1 MEIVQLVKDNMLS
14 YAGAVNQARAI
25 PDSRTGLKPI
35 HRKIIYEMY
44 VDKIRSSG
52 KYKKCAYMVGQ
63 IIARFSEHGDSAT
76 YDALVRLAQPWIQRY
91 PLLDF
96 HGNSGSQFGDPSA
109 AMRYTEAKLSKMTED
124 GLLFGLDKKNVDW
137 IPNFTNEE
145 EEPATLPAIFP
156 GLFCLPNQGI
166 GYAVS
171 CNFLTYNLKDVGSLI
186 KTYIET
192 DKIDTIYYDLASG
205 GVFINPEVMD
215 QIYRTGKGSVLIEP
229 KYTINK
235 NKISITELPF
245 NVMFDDVMEEIIKL
259 CEKEESLGV
268 TAVKNNSG
276 EGKIEMIIEVEGDVS
291 PQAVMNYL
299 LQKTKLRSSYGVNQI
314 ALVDNKPVLLS
325 MKDMLD
331 IYIKHNTECI
341 YREHDYDFNK
351 TLARI
356 EILEGLARALE
367 DIENIIA
374 LIKKSPSAARAKEK
388 LISGYGFSDVQAKAI
403 LDMKLAR
410 LANLEKVAVN
420 NELAEKQQFAKYC
433 QLVMGSKDKRK
444 EILIERLSALVEKY
458 GDDRQTEVFK
468 KDVVKVKANTT
479 NVLAA
484 ATEPEDVVI
493 TFNED
498 YIQSI
503 PLKAYKA
510 KVYRN
515 VFKTKTNNMLLLFSN
530 KGLVYR
536 ISVDDIKQCS
546 QKDKGTA
553 IGSICKLD
561 AGEKILNVSPMEP
574 NNRYPYITWFTRS
587 GLVKKSECAIYYGET
602 RNLNGMKAA
611 GLAEDDEF
619 IYIAQSNGD
628 YALIGTTSG
637 MVIKFALDDVRPVGK
652 TAKGVKAIALGDEVY
667 VSDAI
672 VLPKE
677 AQTVQVNGN
686 SKKVSDIT
694 TQKRAG
700 KGNKLADS
708 AVVFI

>member
-44 VDKIRSSG
+44 ADKIRSSG

-124 GLLFGLDKKNVDW
+124 GMLFGLDKKNVDW

-171 CNFLTYNLKDVGSLI
+171 CNFLTYNLKDVGALI

-192 DKIDTIYYDLASG
+192 GEINTIYYDLASG

-215 QIYRTGKGSVLIEP
+215 QIYRAGKGSVLIEP
-229 KYTINK
+229 KYSIK
-235 NKISITELPF
+235 GNKISITELPF

-276 EGKIEMIIEVEGDVS
+276 EGQIEMVIEVDFETS

-299 LQKTKLRSSYGVNQI
+299 LQKTKLRSSYGVNQV

-325 MKDMLD
+325 MRDMLD
-331 IYIKHNTECI
+331 VYINHNTECI
-341 YREHDYDFNK
+341 YREHNYDYNK

-356 EILEGLARALE
+356 EILEGLTRALE
-367 DIENIIA
+367 DIENIIT
-374 LIKKSPSAARAKEK
+374 LIKNSANVARAKEE
-388 LISGYGFSDVQAKAI
+388 LIKKYAFTEPQAKAI

-410 LANLEKVAVN
+410 LANLEKITIN
-420 NELAEKQQFAKYC
+420 NELKEKREFAKYC
-433 QLVMGSKDKRK
+433 QLVMSSQDKQK
-444 EILIERLSALVEKY
+444 EVLVNRLSSLVKKY
-458 GDDRQTEVFK
+458 GDNRRTEVCK
-468 KDVVKVKANTT
+468 KEVVKIKTNAA
-479 NVLAA
+479 NVLATA
-484 ATEPEDVVI
+484 AEPEDVVI

-498 YIQSI
+498 YIQNI
-503 PLKAYKA
+503 PLKAYRA
-510 KVYRN
+510 KQYRN

-536 ISVDDIKQCS
+536 ISVEDIKQCA

-553 IGSICKLD
+553 IGSICKLS

-628 YALIGTTSG
+628 YALIGTTAG

-652 TAKGVKAIALGDEVY
+652 TAKGVKAIALDENVV

-672 VLPKE
+672 IIPKDT
-677 AQTVQVNGN
+677 QTILLNSK
-686 SKKVSDIT
+686 SKKVSAIT

-700 KGNKLADS
+700 KGNKLDENAIY
-708 AVVFI
+708 FN

>member
-44 VDKIRSSG
+44 ADKIRSSG

-124 GLLFGLDKKNVDW
+124 GMLFGLDKKNVDW

-171 CNFLTYNLKDVGSLI
+171 CNFLTYNLKDVGALI

-192 DKIDTIYYDLASG
+192 GEINTIYYDLASG

-229 KYTINK
+229 KYSVK
-235 NKISITELPF
+235 GNKISITELPF

-268 TAVKNNSG
+268 IAVKNNSG
-276 EGKIEMIIEVEGDVS
+276 EGHIEMVIEVDSETS

-299 LQKTKLRSSYGVNQI
+299 LQKTKLRSSYGVNQV
-314 ALVDNKPVLLS
+314 ALVNNKPVLLS
-325 MKDMLD
+325 MRDMLD
-331 IYIKHNTECI
+331 VYINHNTECI
-341 YREHDYDFNK
+341 YREHNYDYNK

-356 EILEGLARALE
+356 EILEGLTRALE
-367 DIENIIA
+367 DIENIITLIKNSA
-374 LIKKSPSAARAKEK
+374 NVTRAKEELIKKYAFTEP
-388 LISGYGFSDVQAKAI
+388 QAKAI

-410 LANLEKVAVN
+410 LANLEKITIN
-420 NELAEKQQFAKYC
+420 NELKEKREFAKYC
-433 QLVMGSKDKRK
+433 QLVMSSQDKQK
-444 EILIERLSALVEKY
+444 EVLIDRLSALVKKY
-458 GDDRQTEVFK
+458 GDNRRTEVCK
-468 KDVVKVKANTT
+468 KEVVKIKANTA
-479 NVLAA
+479 NVLATA
-484 ATEPEDVVI
+484 AEPEDVVI

-498 YIQSI
+498 YIQNI
-503 PLKAYKA
+503 PLKAYRA
-510 KVYRN
+510 KQYRN

-536 ISVDDIKQCS
+536 ISVEDIKQCA

-553 IGSICKLD
+553 IGSICKLS

-652 TAKGVKAIALGDEVY
+652 TAKGVKAIVLSDGVQ

-677 AQTVQVNGN
+677 AQIVQVNGS

-708 AVVFI
+708 AVIFI

>member
-44 VDKIRSSG
+44 ADKIRSSG

-124 GLLFGLDKKNVDW
+124 GMLFGLDKKNVDW

-171 CNFLTYNLKDVGSLI
+171 CNFLTYNLKDVGALI

-192 DKIDTIYYDLASG
+192 GEINTIYYDLASG

-229 KYTINK
+229 KYSVK
-235 NKISITELPF
+235 GNKISITELPF

-268 TAVKNNSG
+268 IAVKNNSG
-276 EGKIEMIIEVEGDVS
+276 EGHIEMVIEVDSETS

-299 LQKTKLRSSYGVNQI
+299 LQKTKLRSSYGVNQV

-325 MKDMLD
+325 MRDMLD
-331 IYIKHNTECI
+331 VYINHNTECI
-341 YREHDYDFNK
+341 YREHNYDYNK

-356 EILEGLARALE
+356 EILEGLTRALE
-367 DIENIIA
+367 DIENIITLIKNSA
-374 LIKKSPSAARAKEK
+374 NVTRAKEELIKKYAFTEP
-388 LISGYGFSDVQAKAI
+388 QAKAI

-410 LANLEKVAVN
+410 LANLEKITIN
-420 NELAEKQQFAKYC
+420 NELKEKREFAKYC
-433 QLVMGSKDKRK
+433 QLVMSSQDKQK
-444 EILIERLSALVEKY
+444 EVLIDRLSALVKKY
-458 GDDRQTEVFK
+458 GDNRRTEVCK
-468 KDVVKVKANTT
+468 KEVVKIKANTA
-479 NVLAA
+479 NVLATA
-484 ATEPEDVVI
+484 AEPEDVVI

-498 YIQSI
+498 YIQNI
-503 PLKAYKA
+503 PLKAYRA
-510 KVYRN
+510 KQYRN

-536 ISVDDIKQCS
+536 ISVEDIKQCA

-553 IGSICKLD
+553 IGSICKLS

-628 YALIGTTSG
+628 YALIGTTAG

-652 TAKGVKAIALGDEVY
+652 TAKGVKAIALDENVI

-672 VLPKE
+672 VIPKDT
-677 AQTVQVNGN
+677 QTILLNGK
-686 SKKVSDIT
+686 SKKVSAIT
-694 TQKRAG
+694 IQKRAG
-700 KGNKLADS
+700 KGNKLDEGAIY
-708 AVVFI
+708 FN